1 MSFIKNLEAECASL
15 PDQLTATVIDSLTK
29 WDEQI
34 KELKLNFT
42 QTPEFNASIAKVWCS
57 SLFVAESCTRKPE
70 LLVDLVNSGDL
81 SAIYGENS
89 YVEKLAPS
97 PVESQAE
104 LSPGMVCMPQAC
116 REQAWLMIKLR
127 HFRRREMVRI
137 AWRDLAGWAELS
149 ETLTDLSHLADACIQ
164 YALDF
169 LYQEACELRGT
180 PLLADGTPQ
189 QIVVLGMG
197 KLGAYE
203 LNYSSDIDLIFAYA
217 EDGVLPDRKETTY
230 GEFFTK
236 LCRSLVKVLDESTVD
251 GFVFRT
257 DIRLRP
263 YGDSGPIIMTF
274 DGMENYYQTQAR
286 EWERYAMIK
295 VRQVAGDF
303 TVGAQLMAM
312 FRPFVYRRYLDYGA
326 FEELRSLK
334 AQITQELRRK
344 DRMENIKLGP
354 GGIRE
359 IEFIGQAF
367 QLIRGGNEKTLQ
379 TRPILDVLQL
389 LGELELLSQA
399 DADQLK
405 QSYCFLRR
413 VENHIQQY
421 QDLQTHDLPSDPS
434 VQRILA
440 YSLDYSDWTGFKQD
454 LDKVRAQVHEVFD
467 QVFSLS
473 KQDSANQHSQ
483 KIWACVADDSELAD
497 YLTEYGIDD
506 TGTLLA
512 AIKDFKHCAA
522 IRRMTTKGAGVLDRL
537 MPQLIEAVQQVDNS
551 DETLLRILVLFEAV
565 AGRNVYLSLL
575 SENSN
580 ALSQLIKLS
589 SASPWI
595 CAYLAQYPVLFDEL
609 LDTRSLYEPL
619 KKVDLDQQ
627 LDILLAQI
635 EIQDL
640 EQLMVVLRQFKQLNV
655 LRVAAA
661 DIMGVIPLM
670 VVSDYLTYI
679 AESIVDHVVERA
691 WLMLTDK
698 HGLPPV
704 PGQFSTGLRHTHH
717 PWRSPHLL
725 PAGLRHT
732 HHPWRYTDNASL
744 GFAVIGF
751 GKLGG
756 IELGYG
762 SDLDLVF
769 LYDCEDGNA
778 MTDGGKPISC
788 AQFYGRLGLR
798 VRHILD
804 TKMLSGV
811 LYEVDMRL
819 RPNGDSGLLVSHIN
833 GYEDYLKNQAWT
845 WELQALVR
853 GRFVAGDPQL
863 KAHYE
868 AIRSRILSLP
878 RDTESLKK
886 EVREMREKMRETL
899 AANKNQFDLKQSK
912 GGIADIEFIVQ
923 FGVLDQAAKNSALT
937 TYTDNVRLLEGLQQ
951 QGFMSQA
958 DEKTLKNAYCTYR
971 DFGHKQVLQGDK
983 AVIAEVE
990 VAKISAQVEQIWH
1003 KYME

>member
-1 MSFIKNLEAECASL
+1 MSFIKNLEAEFATL
-15 PDQLTATVIDSLTK
+15 PDQLTAAVIASLTK
-29 WDEQI
+29 WHERVT
-34 KELKLNFT
+34 ELKLNIT
-42 QTPEFNASIAKVWCS
+42 PTPEFSAAIAKVWCS
-57 SLFVAESCTRKPE
+57 SPFVAESCTRKPE

-81 SAIYGENS
+81 SAFYGKNS
-89 YVEKLAPS
+89 YAEKLAQRPIAT
-97 PVESQAE
+97 QAE
-104 LSPGMVCMPQAC
+104 LMSGM
-116 REQAWLMIKLR
+116 R
-127 HFRRREMVRI
+127 HFRCREMVRI

-149 ETLTDLSHLADACIQ
+149 ETLADLSHLADACIQ

-169 LYQEACELRGT
+169 LYREACELRGT
-180 PLLADGTPQ
+180 PVLSDGSPQ

-217 EDGVLPDRKETTY
+217 EDGVLQDRKETSY

-236 LCRSLVKVLDESTVD
+236 LCRNLVKVLDEITVD

-303 TVGAQLMAM
+303 KTGAQLMAM

-367 QLIRGGNEKTLQ
+367 QLIRGGNDKALQ
-379 TRPILDVLQL
+379 TRGILDVLQL
-389 LGELELLSQA
+389 LGGLELLPQKNVE
-399 DADQLK
+399 QLK

-421 QDLQTHDLPSDPS
+421 QDQQTHDLPKDPTA
-434 VQRILA
+434 QRILA
-440 YSLDYSDWTGFKQD
+440 YSLDYPNWISFKQD
-454 LDKVRAQVHEVFD
+454 LELVRAQVHDVFD

-473 KQDSANQHSQ
+473 KHNASTGSARTE
-483 KIWACVADDSELAD
+483 KIWACVADDAELMAG
-497 YLTEYGIDD
+497 LTECGVQDA
-506 TGTLLA
+506 GVLLA
-512 AIKDFKHCAA
+512 AIRDFKTSAA
-522 IRRMTTKGAGVLDRL
+522 VRRLTAKGANVLDRL
-537 MPQLIEAVQQVDNS
+537 MPQLIAAMQQVANP
-551 DETLLRILVLFEAV
+551 DETLLRILGLFEAV

-575 SENSN
+575 SENPG

-595 CAYLAQYPVLFDEL
+595 CAYLSQYPVLFDEL

-619 KKVDLDQQ
+619 NKPDLDEQ
-627 LDILLAQI
+627 LKFLLAQV
-635 EIQDL
+635 EVQDL
-640 EQLMVVLRQFKQLNV
+640 EQLMNVLRQFKHTNV

-661 DIMGVIPLM
+661 DIMGVIPIM
-670 VVSDYLTYI
+670 IVSDYLTTI
-679 AESIVDHVVERA
+679 AESIVSHVVERA

-704 PGQFSTGLRHTHH
+704 PCQFPT
-717 PWRSPHLL
+717 
-725 PAGLRHT
+725 GLRHT
-732 HHPWRYTDNASL
+732 HHPWRYTGNVAI

-769 LYDCEDGNA
+769 LYDCRDNNA
-778 MTDGGKPISC
+778 MTDGDKPISC
-788 AQFYGRLGLR
+788 AQFYGRLGLK

-833 GYEDYLKNQAWT
+833 AYEDYLKNQAWT

-853 GRFVAGDPQL
+853 GRFIAGDPQL
-863 KAHYE
+863 KVQYE
-868 AIRSRILSLP
+868 AIRRRILSLP

-886 EVREMREKMRETL
+886 EVRDMREKMRE
-899 AANKNQFDLKQSK
+899 AMVIKDKDKFDLKQSK

-923 FGVLDQAAKNSALT
+923 FGILDQAAKNATLT
-937 TYTDNVRLLEGLQQ
+937 TYTDNVRLLEGLQE
-951 QGFMSQA
+951 QGFISKANAEM
-958 DEKTLKNAYCTYR
+958 LKAAYCAYR
-971 DFGHKQVLQGDK
+971 DYGHKRVLQGDR
-983 AVIAEVE
+983 AVIDEAEVAEMSAEVE
-990 VAKISAQVEQIWH
+990 RIWH
-1003 KYME
+1003 DYMA